1 MKKEKKTDKKEGK
14 KETKS
19 RKKVEDKYDKQ
30 TKNKAE
36 DKYDKQTKF
45 AIIVMIVLILS
56 IFLVH
61 WIIQESKKFE
71 YNGIKIYKIKEGN
84 ILFYKTEV
92 LNLQPGQ
99 IKVPSGESV
108 SYPFILKLRNDPR
121 KLSKNI
127 PIEGAI
133 SFGDIKDRV
142 FLSVSPKLANCSNT
156 YVTLLDFSA
165 TLKGFSTQANKATND
180 IKYARENNVSFIDCK
195 NNRNS
200 NVILIDEANE
210 TKIVRE
216 VGPGISISGGGDTA
230 ILDEGKK
237 CITIY
242 VNNCEIREGFERF
255 ILSLVAN
262 AYIQK

>member
-14 KETKS
+14 RETKS
-19 RKKVEDKYDKQ
+19 RKK
-30 TKNKAE
+30 AE
-36 DKYDKQTKF
+36 DKYNKQTKF

-56 IFLVH
+56 IFIVH

-71 YNGIKIYKIKEGN
+71 YNGIKIYKIKEGT

-92 LNLQPGQ
+92 LNLQPGKIQ
-99 IKVPSGESV
+99 VPSGEPV

-133 SFGDIKDRV
+133 SFEDIKDRV

-156 YVTLLDFSA
+156 YITLLDFSA

-180 IKYARENNVSFIDCK
+180 IKYARENNISFVDCK

-200 NVILIDEANE
+200 NVILIDKANE
-210 TKIVRE
+210 TKIIRK

-230 ILDEGKK
+230 TLDEGKK

-242 VNNCEIREGFERF
+242 INNCEIQEGFERF
-255 ILSLVAN
+255 ILSLVEN